1 MICQICKRERL
12 VFFCLT
18 EAGSHIIACF
28 NCAVACELK
37 VIEEVLL
44 EKEVR
49 GEGLEGEGSR
59 EGRSMPDLRNKRK

>member
-28 NCAVACELK
+28 NCAVVCGLK
-37 VIEEVLL
+37 IIEEVL
-44 EKEVR
+44 EVKSER
-49 GEGLEGEGSR
+49 EGLEGRGSQ
-59 EGRSMPDLRNKRK
+59 EK

>member
-28 NCAVACELK
+28 NCAVVCGLK
-37 VIEEVLL
+37 IIEEVLL

-49 GEGLEGEGSR
+49 DGNEGVEEEGSR
-59 EGRSMPDLRNKRK
+59 KGLL